1 MFVKSW
7 IRKPYTLQIIMLDNN
22 LSLPA
27 DQSWAKMVQNQ
38 GRNRVTE
45 CAESLYPIV
54 RAVKNTDLR
63 AKELANARNLDDF
76 DLLRVTKE
84 ELPEE

>member
-7 IRKPYTLQIIMLDNN
+7 IRKPYTFQIIMLDNN
-22 LSLPA
+22 LTNPA
-27 DQSWAKMVQNQ
+27 DQSWAKIVQNQ

-54 RAVKNTDLR
+54 EAVKNTDLR
-63 AKELANARNLDDF
+63 EKELANARKLDDF
-76 DLLRVTKE
+76 ELLRVTAE
-84 ELPEE
+84 ELGEQ

>member
-1 MFVKSW
+1 M
-7 IRKPYTLQIIMLDNN
+7 TND
-22 LSLPA
+22 LSLSA

-54 RAVKNTDLR
+54 RAVKNIDLR
-63 AKELANARNLDDF
+63 AKELANARKLDDF
-76 DLLRVTKE
+76 ELLRVTAE
-84 ELPEE
+84 ELGEQQ

>member
-1 MFVKSW
+1 
-7 IRKPYTLQIIMLDNN
+7 MLDNN

-63 AKELANARNLDDF
+63 AKELANARKLDDF

>member
-1 MFVKSW
+1 M
-7 IRKPYTLQIIMLDNN
+7 TNN

-27 DQSWAKMVQNQ
+27 DQSWAKMVQDQ

-54 RAVKNTDLR
+54 EAVKNIDLR
-63 AKELANARNLDDF
+63 AKELANARKLDDF
-76 DLLRVTKE
+76 ELLRVTKE